1 MAKLTK
7 ILMMG
12 FLFLIMVCC
21 LSNTINAGNR
31 ETFSPIERLF
41 FDESK
46 EALQQ
51 FGYKIFEDA
60 AGFVAPTDIAVEPDY
75 LLGSGDE
82 VVISL
87 WGLFEKEYRE
97 TIDRDGNIFLPKLGK
112 ITLGRRTFSQAKKDL
127 KERFDH
133 YYKNIRISI
142 TLGKIRTIKIF
153 IVGEVKRP
161 GSYRMSALSNLFH
174 GLYLAGGPTK
184 MGSLRNIR
192 VMRGRRKETSF
203 DLYPFLVSGDA
214 GEDFHLSSGDT
225 IFVPPIGPV
234 AAICGNVKRPAIYEL
249 KGKTSLK
256 DLIDIA
262 GGFLPSAEIS
272 RIQIERIENFQKK
285 VLFDVELSARISQR
299 LADILLKDSDLVKVF
314 SIEKRIY
321 NRISL
326 EGMVKHPGDYQL
338 KPSMRLR
345 EILTPEELLPEA
357 SLSKAEIVRLKE
369 NGLTEI
375 IGFSPEKLFKGEK
388 QENIILKR
396 WDRVIIRSAWEQ
408 VSNVD
413 LKGEVKFPGQYTI
426 RRGEKCS
433 SLIER
438 AGGYTS
444 EAFLPGAVF
453 TRESVKEKERRD
465 LEEFIQ
471 RQGTILEKRKKGA
484 TDEEKRLIA
493 EGETLLEEL
502 TKKVPL
508 GRIVFHLGPL
518 KKFKGSPDD
527 LILKDGDT
535 LDIPK
540 PLAAVSILGEVNNPG
555 AICYQEGKGL
565 NYYLEKAGGFSKHAD
580 KKYLYVIRPDGTA
593 TAKPPL
599 IGRGDAIIVPQ
610 MIKTRIGKVVKDII
624 QMIYQVSV
632 GISSF

>member
-1 MAKLTK
+1 MVC
-7 ILMMG
+7 
-12 FLFLIMVCC
+12 FLFFSLCC
-21 LSNTINAGNR
+21 LNSIKADNQ
-31 ETFSPIERLF
+31 ETFSPIEKIFL
-41 FDESK
+41 DESD
-46 EALQQ
+46 EVLRQ
-51 FGYKIFEDA
+51 FGYNLFEGA
-60 AGFVAPTDIAVEPDY
+60 AGFIAPTDIAVGPDY
-75 LLGSGDE
+75 LLGPGDE

-97 TIDRDGNIFLPKLGK
+97 MIDRDGNIFLPKLGK
-112 ITLGRRTFSQAKKDL
+112 ITLGRRTFSQTEKDL
-127 KERFDH
+127 KEKFSH

-153 IVGEVKRP
+153 VIGEVKRP
-161 GSYRMSALSNLFH
+161 GSYQMSALSNLLH
-174 GLYLAGGPTK
+174 ALYLAGGPTK

-192 VMRGRRKETSF
+192 IMRKGKEKTSF
-203 DLYPFLVSGDA
+203 DLYPFLLSGDT
-214 GEDFHLSSGDT
+214 GEDFYFSSGDT
-225 IFVPPIGPV
+225 IFVSPIGPV
-234 AAICGNVKRPAIYEL
+234 AAIGGNVKRPAIYEL

-256 DLIDIA
+256 DLVNIA
-262 GGFLPSAEIS
+262 GGFLPSAYLS

-285 VLFDVELSARISQR
+285 VLLDVELSAQVRERS
-299 LADILLKDSDLVKVF
+299 ADILLKDSDLVRIF

-338 KPSMRLR
+338 KPSMRLG

-369 NGLTEI
+369 NGATEI

-388 QENIILKR
+388 KENIILKR
-396 WDRVIIRSAWEQ
+396 WDRIVIRSAWEQ
-408 VSNVD
+408 VSKVEV
-413 LKGEVKFPGQYTI
+413 KGEVEFPGQYTV
-426 RRGEKCS
+426 RRGERCS

-438 AGGYTS
+438 AGGYTP

-453 TRESVKEKERRD
+453 TRESVKEKERIN

-471 RQGTILEKRKKGA
+471 RQGTILEKGKEGA

-493 EGETLLEEL
+493 EGETLLKEL
-502 TKKVPL
+502 TEKVPL
-508 GRIVFHLGPL
+508 GRIVFHLSPL

-535 LDIPK
+535 LYIPK
-540 PLAAVSILGEVNNPG
+540 PPAAVSILGEVNNPG
-555 AICYQEGKGL
+555 AICYQGRKGL
-565 NYYLEKAGGFSKHAD
+565 NYYLEKAGGFSKDAD

-593 TAKPPL
+593 TAKSLL
-599 IGRGDAIIVPQ
+599 IGRGDTIIVPQ
-610 MIKTRIGKVVKDII
+610 RVKTRTGKVVKDII